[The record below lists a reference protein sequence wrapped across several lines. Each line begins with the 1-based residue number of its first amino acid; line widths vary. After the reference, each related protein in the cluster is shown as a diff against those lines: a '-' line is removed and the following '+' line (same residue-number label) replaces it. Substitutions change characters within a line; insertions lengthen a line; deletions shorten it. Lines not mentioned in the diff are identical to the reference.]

1 MQFLTADQCA
11 DWLSHRG
18 VDADN
23 TGPQFSDTSASKL
36 EFAIPTDAGRR
47 VALAR
52 VLWECIAQDSPE
64 TLLWTTYWQ
73 AWPSGQHLPMA
84 TALRKSF
91 GEFRSMGDAP
101 GCVARCCESDEALS
115 VLITAILFLWD
126 SWAINADGSRRLF
139 LSHDEYGVVYC
150 EDNNEANRIDERIA
164 ALNDTE
170 QRRQPER

>member
-1 MQFLTADQCA
+1 MQFLTPDQCA

-23 TGPQFSDTSASKL
+23 TGPQFFDASASTLK
-36 EFAIPTDAGRR
+36 FAIPTDAGRR

-52 VLWECIAQDSPE
+52 VLWEYIAQDSPE
-64 TLLWTTYWQ
+64 TLVWLTFCH

-91 GEFRSMGDAP
+91 GEHRSIGDAP
-101 GCVARCCESDEALS
+101 GCVVSSGESNDALS

-126 SWAINADGSRRLF
+126 SWAINTDGSRRLF
-139 LSHDEYGVVYC
+139 LSHDEYGVVYG
-150 EDNNEANRIDERIA
+150 EGKNEASRIDERIA
-164 ALNDTE
+164 SLIDAT
-170 QRRQPER
+170 